1 MQQAVALLAV
11 YFLMG
16 MLLRCCWRGLS
27 PALPG
32 AAFVAH
38 SSRSCSCQLSN
49 NIDKKVDA
57 PRRGCTY
64 GPEAYADCHEDC
76 RIIEININNLSAEC
90 NRDDVSDAV
99 ITRTRL
105 RAACRGRVLQGFR
118 NAPAVV
124 KYSLTTTHVRNTNYM
139 KKNSIPPLAAAFRTA
154 YDTPR
159 YLPAA

>member
-1 MQQAVALLAV
+1 
-11 YFLMG
+11 

-99 ITRTRL
+99 ITRTRP
-105 RAACRGRVLQGFR
+105 RAACRRRVLQGFR

-124 KYSLTTTHVRNTNYM
+124 KYSLTTTHVRNTNYTKQM
-139 KKNSIPPLAAAFRTA
+139 LFPHLQQPFEQRSIPRDIFQLHDGRNLV
-154 YDTPR
+154 PR
-159 YLPAA
+159 VLT

>member
-1 MQQAVALLAV
+1 
-11 YFLMG
+11 
-16 MLLRCCWRGLS
+16 MLLRCCWRGPS

-99 ITRTRL
+99 ITRTRP
-105 RAACRGRVLQGFR
+105 RVVCRGRVPACKAFQRRASPSGSR
-118 NAPAVV
+118 NAG
-124 KYSLTTTHVRNTNYM
+124 T
-139 KKNSIPPLAAAFRTA
+139 LAG
-154 YDTPR
+154 
-159 YLPAA
+159 